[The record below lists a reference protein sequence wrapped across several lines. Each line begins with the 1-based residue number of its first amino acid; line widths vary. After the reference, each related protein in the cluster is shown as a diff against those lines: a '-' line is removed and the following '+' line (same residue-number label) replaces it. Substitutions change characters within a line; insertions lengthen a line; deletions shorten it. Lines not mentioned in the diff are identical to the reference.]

1 MAAKSSTSKKQP
13 AKTAAKKPVA
23 KKPAAISGTQN
34 LIDSKGAKTAETIK
48 YCVPEIKDEAPAIPT
63 APTSMGQS
71 FGEMVW
77 LLTQSPIHKNLKL
90 ADLEWLLM
98 PAILMNQA
106 RVFKVGTQAVG
117 LALWAYLTPEEA
129 AEMNKA
135 GRLKPENW
143 RHGTDIRKVLKANA
157 EGTPMDLTPPTL
169 KDGELELWL
178 VDLVVPH
185 ATPENKLA
193 EACLSDLLAGPLA
206 GKKLKMQRTD
216 AKTGEKT
223 TIELGGE

>member
-1 MAAKSSTSKKQP
+1 MAS
-13 AKTAAKKPVA
+13 AKKPM
-23 KKPAAISGTQN
+23 KKPAQKTE
-34 LIDSKGAKTAETIK
+34 AKKAEPQK
-48 YCVPEIKDEAPAIPT
+48 A
-63 APTSMGQS
+63 APTDAAPQLAGAPGTLGQA

-77 LLTQSPIHKNLKL
+77 LLSQSPIHKNLKL
-90 ADLEWLLM
+90 ADLEWLIM
-98 PAILMNQA
+98 PAIVLNQA

-117 LALWAYLTPEEA
+117 LALWAYLTLDEV

-135 GRLKPENW
+135 GRLKPEGW
-143 RHGTDIRKVLKANA
+143 RHGTDIMQVITAQKAG
-157 EGTPMDLTPPTL
+157 EDIDLTPPEL
-169 KDGELELWL
+169 KEGTLELWL

-193 EACLSDLLAGPLA
+193 EACLSDLLTGPLK

-216 AKTGEKT
+216 AKTGEKS